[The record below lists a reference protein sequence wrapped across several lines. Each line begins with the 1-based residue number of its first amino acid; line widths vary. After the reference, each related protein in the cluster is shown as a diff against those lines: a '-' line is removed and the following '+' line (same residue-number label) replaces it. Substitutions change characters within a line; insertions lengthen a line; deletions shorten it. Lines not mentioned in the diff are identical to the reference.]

1 MNSAGFLTSIEGR
14 IFSGIMIVSE
24 SEESTNPEP
33 KKASGGESPADLDGS
48 MRNTV
53 NPETENADTDTGAKS
68 EPGASRKPEK
78 APSEQRNSSQQ
89 GAALERKPGSKPKS
103 QKPSSGIIRT
113 VDRVVIFLA
122 KAAAFGLVAGAVG
135 IATAYVL
142 RDYSA
147 NTADEPDPIAAATE
161 RIDSLQNDITA
172 LNGEIQRLAVVS
184 ENNLELQAAAAEL
197 SQKSD
202 LQAASLEALR
212 AELSE
217 AEQLANASTDDRL
230 GGLGER
236 LTELE
241 SLVSSFGERV
251 LALEESY
258 EELSQTVVAAGG
270 NESTATGGGQN
281 DAGLE
286 PATPS
291 TVIGASGAV
300 GVAESASKD
309 VARLGGEIA
318 DLKARLDALSESKA
332 EASRYDEMEQRLD
345 DLAASVQ
352 AIQSAAADVQLPPEL
367 EGRIEALAA
376 QVESI
381 SSDLSTA
388 GGSQSRSIAMVGV
401 RAAAETGAPYG
412 MLLLEA
418 GFSEADLPEIVRA
431 HRETGIATIS
441 DLRESFPAASRAA
454 VRAAE
459 LESDPDGVAGGIG
472 SILRSIFQVRPLTP
486 IEGDDPPALLSQAE
500 ALVRANQ
507 LRDAMDILDA
517 LPEASRLAM
526 NNWLDRANARLNVLE
541 ALDEMANLA
550 REG

>member
-1 MNSAGFLTSIEGR
+1 M
-14 IFSGIMIVSE
+14 SE
-24 SEESTNPEP
+24 SEKSTNPEP
-33 KKASGGESPADLDGS
+33 KKASGGEKPADLDGS
-48 MRNTV
+48 MRNAV
-53 NPETENADTDTGAKS
+53 NPDTDEADANGEPDDRRKS
-68 EPGASRKPEK
+68 EKTRN
-78 APSEQRNSSQQ
+78 EQQNPAQPVA
-89 GAALERKPGSKPKS
+89 GPERKPGSKPKS
-103 QKPSSGIIRT
+103 QKPNSGIMRT

-147 NTADEPDPIAAATE
+147 NTADEPDQVAAATE
-161 RIDSLQNDITA
+161 RIDALQNDIAA
-172 LNGEIQRLAVVS
+172 LNGEIQRLAGVS

-202 LQAASLEALR
+202 LQATSLEALR
-212 AELSE
+212 AELSDLSE
-217 AEQLANASTDDRL
+217 AERLASASTDERL

-241 SLVSSFGERV
+241 SLVSSFGEQV

-258 EELSQTVVAAGG
+258 EELLQAAVAEGG
-270 NESTATGGGQN
+270 NESTSTGGGF
-281 DAGLE
+281 E
-286 PATPS
+286 TATPP
-291 TVIGASGAV
+291 TAVGASGSEVGAA
-300 GVAESASKD
+300 GVADPASKD
-309 VARLGGEIA
+309 VARLDGEIA
-318 DLKARLDALSESKA
+318 NLKARLDALSESKA
-332 EASRYDEMEQRLD
+332 EASRYDEMEQRLEG
-345 DLAASVQ
+345 LAASVQ
-352 AIQSAAADVQLPPEL
+352 AIQSASANVQLPPEL

-381 SSDLSTA
+381 SADLSAA
-388 GGSQSRSIAMVGV
+388 GNPQSRSIAMVGV

-412 MLLLEA
+412 VLLLEA

-431 HRETGIATIS
+431 HQETGIATMS
-441 DLRESFPAASRAA
+441 DLRESFPEASRAA

-459 LESDPDGVAGGIG
+459 LESTPDGVASGIG

-500 ALVRANQ
+500 ALVRANR
-507 LRDAMDILDA
+507 LRDAIDVLDA

-526 NNWLDRANARLNVLE
+526 SNWLDRANARLNVLA

>member
-1 MNSAGFLTSIEGR
+1 
-14 IFSGIMIVSE
+14 MIVSE
-24 SEESTNPEP
+24 SEEATNPEP
-33 KKASGGESPADLDGS
+33 KKAAGGESPVDLDGS

-53 NPETENADTDTGAKS
+53 SPETENADTDTGAKS

-89 GAALERKPGSKPKS
+89 GATPERKPGSKPKS
-103 QKPSSGIIRT
+103 QKSSSGIIRT

-142 RDYSA
+142 RGYSA
-147 NTADEPDPIAAATE
+147 NTADVPDPIAAATE
-161 RIDSLQNDITA
+161 RIDSLQNDIAA
-172 LNGEIQRLAVVS
+172 LNGEIQRLEVVS
-184 ENNLELQAAAAEL
+184 ENNLDLQAAAAEL

-212 AELSE
+212 AELSNLSE
-217 AEQLANASTDDRL
+217 AEQLADASTDDRL

-241 SLVSSFGERV
+241 SLFSSFGERM

-258 EELSQTVVAAGG
+258 EGLSQTTAAAGG
-270 NESTATGGGQN
+270 NESTSTGGGQN

-286 PATPS
+286 TATPT

-300 GVAESASKD
+300 GVADPASKD
-309 VARLGGEIA
+309 VARLDGEIT

-332 EASRYDEMEQRLD
+332 EASRYEEMEQRLD
-345 DLAASVQ
+345 GLAASVQ
-352 AIQSAAADVQLPPEL
+352 AIQSASADVQLPPEL

-381 SSDLSTA
+381 SADLSTA
-388 GGSQSRSIAMVGV
+388 GSSQSRSIAMVGV

-431 HRETGIATIS
+431 HQKTGIATIS

-472 SILRSIFQVRPLTP
+472 SIFRSIFQVRPLTP

-541 ALDEMANLA
+541 ALDEMAILA